1 MKHTIY
7 IAILFFSFQ
16 AYGQKKPFK
25 EIIETDSSTIEI
37 IRNSVYRCYQETYKK
52 NDSIWWNVT
61 YIDDTTQL
69 HTEGWKLK
77 SGKHLGIWRE
87 YNRQGELMYTWNHE
101 SGVCEVNKSLYPYH
115 DLLDKMKSVADSLI
129 ISAYSQ
135 EFFEKHV
142 RFDCDCYTYDKDG
155 YVGSWLE
162 PIKRKPTEFLFRYSV
177 KLETSDW
184 YPEMIGINLDS
195 LGNYI
200 PSLDDAWNRYGFED
214 VKGDKR
220 TFNIDIHK
228 ATEKAKS
235 HGLVIS
241 DSSEISEFLTWE
253 NFKKQEFYNGQFR
266 YYITELTSRT
276 EYREV
281 TDRKGIIFRFNVYS
295 FNPWTGDFIEKKK
308 MKSRK
313 EWGPQSGHSTGLMP
327 DDE

>member
-1 MKHTIY
+1 MKLTIY
-7 IAILFFSFQ
+7 IIILFFSFQ
-16 AYGQKKPFK
+16 AFGQKKPFR
-25 EIIETDSSTIEI
+25 ENIETDSSSIEI
-37 IRNSVYRCYQETYKK
+37 IRNSVYRCYYETYKFK
-52 NDSIWWNVT
+52 DSIWTNIT

-69 HTEGWKLK
+69 NTEGWKTK
-77 SGKHLGIWRE
+77 SKKYLGIWKE
-87 YNRQGELMYTWNHE
+87 YNRQGELMYTRNYE
-101 SGVCEVNKSLYPYH
+101 TGECIVNKSLYPYH
-115 DLLDKMKSVADSLI
+115 VLLEKMKGVADSLI
-129 ISAYSQ
+129 ISAYSK

-142 RFDCDCYTYDKDG
+142 RFDCNCYTYDKDG
-155 YVGSWLE
+155 YVGSWIE

-177 KLETSDW
+177 RLATSDW
-184 YPEMIGINLDS
+184 YSEMIGITLDS
-195 LGNYI
+195 IGKYM
-200 PSLDDAWNRYGFED
+200 PSSDDFWNRYGFED
-214 VKGDKR
+214 VKGDKK
-220 TFNIDIHK
+220 TFNIDINK

-241 DSSEISEFLTWE
+241 DSCEISEFLTWE

-276 EYREV
+276 EYTEG

-295 FNPWTGDFIEKKK
+295 FNPWTGDFIKKKK